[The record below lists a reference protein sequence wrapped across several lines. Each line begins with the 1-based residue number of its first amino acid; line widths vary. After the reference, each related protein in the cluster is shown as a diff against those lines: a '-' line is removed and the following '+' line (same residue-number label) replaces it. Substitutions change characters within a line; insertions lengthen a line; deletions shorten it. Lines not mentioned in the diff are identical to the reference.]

1 MTFKIARQNA
11 LLTFGSPLDLYNNVP
26 RPFVYS
32 HGRCSN
38 QQQALVDLLKYKR

>member
-1 MTFKIARQNA
+1 MTARQNA
-11 LLTFGSPLDLYNNVP
+11 LLTFGSPLDLLNNVP

-38 QQQALVDLLKYKR
+38 QQQALDLLNIKDEEIL